1 MKILITGASGF
12 VGKNLLARL
21 EAHADGRARFAGLPE
36 EIEIIEQ
43 TRGSEL
49 VLELH
54 VADGDMGKVIGR
66 HGRIANSIRSVM
78 KAAATAN
85 GIRINVE
92 IRD

>member
-1 MKILITGASGF
+1 MANTIDYVK
-12 VGKNLLARL
+12 LLADIVASL
-21 EAHADGRARFAGLPE
+21 VTKPE

-43 TRGSEL
+43 TRGGEL

-78 KAAATAN
+78 KAAATVG
-85 GIRINVE
+85 GIKINVE

>member
-1 MKILITGASGF
+1 MANTIDCVK
-12 VGKNLLARL
+12 LLADL
-21 EAHADGRARFAGLPE
+21 VAPLVSQPE

-54 VADGDMGKVIGR
+54 VAEGDMGKVIGR